1 MLKSQRASPAIRWIC
16 YAVALSSAL
25 LGVGLLFPVITQQV
39 PLLSE
44 LAAALPP
51 TARTPLALGLIAVG
65 PVLWRVL
72 QRDDRPTLRRVGDMC
87 LTLSMLVLLLG
98 FVGNVVY
105 ERFVLNERYDW
116 NFVFTKWAPEAGL
129 AGLPV
134 TLGQGDQATA
144 ATTTDSQGVY
154 CFNNLGAGTYQ
165 VTTPGLPAYTPTTE
179 LPLAVVLDP
188 DSAAVENHIGLQRAP
203 GVTGWFDAWR
213 ARLTAGSQ
221 SHASSEETLAEEP
234 AGSLC
239 GVVFG
244 DNNRNG
250 TWQGEGRE
258 CSGWLWCGLR
268 ATIRI
273 AAASLLLA
281 LVLGI
286 VAGTGRTAKNPIV
299 NGVSTAY
306 VQIFRNT
313 PLVVQL
319 FLWFVGTLQ
328 LLRLFHVELA
338 LILSPFVAGVL
349 GLGFYTGAY
358 MSEAVRAG
366 ILSVDRGQWE
376 AAHAIALTPLQTL
389 RLIVLPQAFRIVVP
403 PMTSQIVNLWKN
415 STVVMTVGVT
425 DLLFQAREIGD
436 RESHVFE
443 ILTVAVLIYVMG
455 TLALSAAMN
464 YVNYLVSAERRR
476 TEGAEPDRIRRMAS
490 TAGDWFSRAGQAIGR
505 RVDRTHLTAG
515 ERLMVLAALAGL
527 LAYAFMPWVEGLL
540 AQQFLNVAPAAAPVQ
555 AQAIGPNWANLSAG
569 RDVVA
574 EAGSFDAAYVA
585 APAVV
590 LDKGLYKQWYSG
602 YDGERWRIGYAES
615 GDGVRW
621 RKART
626 EVAETGTT
634 GTLESA
640 VATGPAR
647 AVVPAADDAIQD
659 SAAAAVLAARVG
671 DTVSCRMWYAERA
684 TPTSPWHLST
694 ITSTDGLTWSDTAA
708 AVVLEPTAGSWD
720 QAGIWAPSIITDGD
734 RLRLW
739 YAGSDGRTW
748 AIGTATSRDGL
759 TWDKYA
765 GNPVLQGGTG
775 TAWDRAAAAGP
786 AVFVQPDG
794 SYALVYLGSADGATW
809 QVGRAH
815 STDGLR
821 WIKDPQPAPDLSTQ
835 TLPGDVPPAPA
846 VILREGV
853 YRLWLD
859 QPPSSEEGQ
868 HIGPWSQ
875 NDVKYRYRFLLLL
888 PPLALLGALVLIGVR
903 RRWWANLRSGLLQTA
918 LVLIGLAPVAYLVW
932 LILRNNARDV
942 TFGDVGSGAWV
953 SAAALLI
960 VGAGVA
966 LDLTE
971 REVPRLARREVAL
984 GVGAGVVVMLGIVL
998 LVGQPPYLSLL
1009 NRGVPVEFGLAWS
1022 SIPRNL
1028 PFFLFGQP
1036 GQLGGLELTFLL
1048 AIVAIGVSFVL
1059 GTVLGAMRLS
1069 KYSFIKWPSVL
1080 YIELIRGTPLLMLIF
1095 YTHLSLPLVI
1105 DGLSLTPWQAGLIAL
1120 TVFTASYIAEITRA
1134 GIQSIDRGQWEAAH
1148 SLGLTYAQTLRLIIL
1163 PQATKRMIPP
1173 TVSQFIALFKDTSLI
1188 FVIGA
1193 IEFFRAI
1200 VVTYQREVQEGVGST
1215 LPLLLFAAA
1224 VYFIFAFMM
1233 STAAESIRKRMG
1245 AQDRAS

>member
-1 MLKSQRASPAIRWIC
+1 MPPRAAPKVRWT
-16 YAVALSSAL
+16 YYLLALSSAL
-25 LGVGLLFPVITQQV
+25 LGVGLLFPVLYQNV
-39 PLLSE
+39 PLLGA
-44 LAAALPP
+44 LHAALPS
-51 TARTPLALGLIAVG
+51 TVRTLLALGLLAVG
-65 PVLWRVL
+65 PILWRVL
-72 QRDDRPTLRRVGDMC
+72 QRDDRSLMRGVGDMC
-87 LTLSMLVLLLG
+87 LTLSMLVLLFG
-98 FVGNVVY
+98 FTADVVY
-105 ERFVLNERYDW
+105 ERFVLNSRYDW
-116 NFVFTKWAPEAGL
+116 AFVFTKWAPEAGL
-129 AGLPV
+129 TGVPV
-134 TLGQGDQATA
+134 SVSQGEQVVAV
-144 ATTTDSQGVY
+144 TTTDRQGTY
-154 CFNNLGAGTYQ
+154 CFDDLRAGSYQ
-165 VTTPGLPAYTPTTE
+165 VSTTGLPAYTPTTQ
-179 LPLAVVLDP
+179 LPLSVLLEP
-188 DSAAVENHIGLQRAP
+188 GSASTANQIGLQREP
-203 GVTGWFDAWR
+203 GIASWFSAWS
-213 ARLTAGSQ
+213 ARLAARGQAHARSSQ
-221 SHASSEETLAEEP
+221 TLLDEP

-268 ATIRI
+268 ATIQI

-281 LVLGI
+281 LFLGVI
-286 VAGTGRTAKNPIV
+286 AGTGRTSKNALV
-299 NGVSTAY
+299 NGISTAY

-338 LILSPFVAGVL
+338 LILSPFLAGVL
-349 GLGFYTGAY
+349 GLGFYTGSY

-443 ILTVAVLIYVMG
+443 ILTAAVIIYVIG
-455 TLALSAAMN
+455 TLLLSSLMN

-476 TEGAEPDRIRRMAS
+476 VEGAEPDRIRRVLGAV
-490 TAGDWFSRAGQAIGR
+490 GDWLSRTGQAISR
-505 RVDRTHLTAG
+505 QLDRTHLTAG
-515 ERLMVLAALAGL
+515 EQLLVLAAVVGLAGYVFL
-527 LAYAFMPWVEGLL
+527 PWVEGLL
-540 AQQFLNVAPAAAPVQ
+540 AQQFLNVPPAPALTQVA
-555 AQAIGPNWANLSAG
+555 AIGPNWANLSAG
-569 RDVVA
+569 RDVAA
-574 EAGSFDAAYVA
+574 EAEGFDAAYVA

-590 LDKGLYKQWYSG
+590 LDQGLFKQWYSG
-602 YDGERWRIGYAES
+602 YDGEVWRIGYAES

-621 RKART
+621 RKARA

-640 VATGPAR
+640 VATGPAQ
-647 AVVPAADDAIQD
+647 VIVPAAG
-659 SAAAAVLAARVG
+659 SPELNAAAPAVLSERAGAAVNF
-671 DTVSCRMWYAERA
+671 RMWFAGRDN
-684 TPTSPWHLST
+684 PTDFWHLRT
-694 ITSTDGLTWSDTAA
+694 ITSTDGLGWSPAA
-708 AVVLEPTAGSWD
+708 TVALTPTAGSWD
-720 QAGIWAPSIITDGD
+720 KAGIWSPAIVADGN

-739 YAGSDGRTW
+739 YAGSDGQTW

-759 TWDKYA
+759 QWEKYA
-765 GNPVLQGGTG
+765 GNPVLHGDTG
-775 TAWDRAAAAGP
+775 AGWDRSGVVGP
-786 AVFVQPDG
+786 AVIMQPDG
-794 SYALVYLGSADGATW
+794 SYTLIYLGTGDGATW
-809 QVGRAH
+809 RVGRAH
-815 STDGLR
+815 SADGLV
-821 WIKDPQPAPDLSTQ
+821 WIKEPEPVPDLSTQ

-846 VILREGV
+846 AILREGV

-859 QPPSSEEGQ
+859 QPPSTAEGQ

-875 NDVKYRYRFLLLL
+875 NDVKYRYRFVLIL
-888 PPLALLGALVLIGVR
+888 PPLALLGALALIALR
-903 RRWWANLRSGLLQTA
+903 RLRFATLRTGLLQTI
-918 LVLIGLAPVAYLVW
+918 LVLVGLAPLGYLVW

-942 TFGDVGSGAWV
+942 TFGDIGAGAWV
-953 SAAALLI
+953 SAVALLVI
-960 VGAGVA
+960 GAAVT
-966 LDLTE
+966 LDLVE
-971 REVPRLARREVAL
+971 REMPHLVRREVMI
-984 GVGAGVVVMLGIVL
+984 GVGVGLVLMVGLVL

-1009 NRGVPVEFGLAWS
+1009 NRGVPVDFGLAWS
-1022 SIPRNL
+1022 SIPKNL

-1048 AIVAIGVSFVL
+1048 AVVAIFVSFFL
-1059 GTVLGAMRLS
+1059 GTLLGAMRLS

-1095 YTHLSLPLVI
+1095 YMHLSLPLVV
-1105 DGLSLTPWQAGLIAL
+1105 DGLSLAPWQAGLIAL
-1120 TVFTASYIAEITRA
+1120 TAFTASYIAEITRA

-1148 SLGLTYAQTLRLIIL
+1148 SLGLNYPQTLRLIIL

-1200 VVTYQREVQEGVGST
+1200 VVTYQREVQEGIGST

-1224 VYFIFAFMM
+1224 VYFVFAFLM
-1233 STAAESIRKRMG
+1233 STAAESLRKRMG
-1245 AQDRAS
+1245 AQERTT